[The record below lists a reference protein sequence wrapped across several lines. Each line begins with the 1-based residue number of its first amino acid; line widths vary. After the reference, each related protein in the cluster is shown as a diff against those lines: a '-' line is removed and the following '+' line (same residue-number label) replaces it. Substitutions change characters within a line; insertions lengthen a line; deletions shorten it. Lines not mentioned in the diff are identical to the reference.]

1 MMLGFYQHSQDR
13 LVVNAS
19 RQQIE
24 HSLTDAEQIQ
34 TWIRPQALDPNF
46 PMVLTPGVIYK
57 SAWGVITI
65 AHEVTELNDRCLKLV
80 LSEGIDG
87 FHYWHWDDGWL
98 ESRLEG
104 VSLLPLTLLHHYV
117 LFRLRSFLC

>member
-1 MMLGFYQHSQDR
+1 MMLGFYQHTQDR

-19 RQQIE
+19 RQQIQD
-24 HSLTDAEQIQ
+24 SLTDAEQIQ
-34 TWIRPQALDPNF
+34 TWISPQALDPNF
-46 PMVLTPGVIYK
+46 PVVLTPGVIYK
-57 SAWGVITI
+57 STWGVITI
-65 AHEVTELNDRCLKLV
+65 THEVTELNDRCLKLV

-104 VSLLPLTLLHHYV
+104 VSLLPLPLLHRYV
-117 LFRLRSFLC
+117 LFRLRSFLG